1 MELDKI
7 RLTTDDG
14 RPLWWDHF
22 PLVWTCP
29 PSTSPAVIAAYA
41 RGIFE
46 WQKKADLESIGLF
59 RPYNAIDTRADV
71 LLAGDLFPVDL
82 DPSTGFDLPD
92 VGFLSPHHAAPEFRR
107 GAPDMG
113 RRRSNP
119 RRGRDDSQGRDDAG
133 TPRVGLS
140 RTRSP
145 VDPRALAARTPAN
158 HVSLD
163 DRATDPD
170 EGRGAP
176 RRRGR
181 SGRSTVTLDR
191 FLGDR

>member
-92 VGFLSPHHAAPEFRR
+92 VGFLSPHHAAPEFRPALPR
-107 GAPDMG
+107 TGEARLTWDADG
-113 RRRSNP
+113 RILGGVATIHKAATMPELREWACHELGHLLTLGHWPHEP
-119 RRGRDDSQGRDDAG
+119 RRIMYHSTTGRL
-133 TPRVGLS
+133 TP
-140 RTRSP
+140 TK
-145 VDPRALAARTPAN
+145 A
-158 HVSLD
+158 
-163 DRATDPD
+163 
-170 EGRGAP
+170 EGRLVAEVV
-176 RRRGR
+176 RG
-181 SGRSTVTLDR
+181 GRP
-191 FLGDR
+191 